1 MKIGILSDTHNER
14 DRTRRAVEMLV
25 QQGAELLVHC
35 GDLSG
40 PEIVRECSVLPFY
53 FTFGNHDADTVPYL
67 REAAEEHGATCLE
80 WGGEFEVAGKRI
92 AVVHGHLTSDLRPLV
107 DARPDYLLYG
117 HFHVPLDA
125 NEVPTRRINP
135 GALYRAEEYTVA
147 ILDIVANE
155 LRFLSIPE

>member
-1 MKIGILSDTHNER
+1 MKIGILSDTHDEAE
-14 DRTRRAVEMLV
+14 RTRRAIEMLV
-25 QQGAELLVHC
+25 SERAELLVHS

-40 PEIVRECSVLPFY
+40 PEIVRECSVLPYY
-53 FTFGNHDADTVPYL
+53 FTFGNHDADTVPDL
-67 REAAEEHGATCLE
+67 PVAAEEHGATCLE

-107 DARPDYLLYG
+107 DARPDDLLYG

-125 NEVPTRRINP
+125 DEVPTRRTNP

-147 ILDIVANE
+147 TLDVVAND
-155 LRFLSIPE
+155 LRFLTIPE